1 MGRTT
6 PGRRTSRPSGTR
18 ARRSPGPGAPCRARR
33 TAQPPARAGGW
44 RRSRRRARRSV
55 RGLHRPW
62 HGERSWCE
70 DAAVPRYRHV
80 LIAFDGSPEAELAL
94 AHAVAMAQVY
104 RARLRIVAVVSPP
117 PLLAWQAPGGMRG
130 VHDAEQAELAAA
142 LRSAADTVPDDLS
155 IATQLLDGDP
165 AREILR
171 VAREG
176 DHDVIVLGSRG

>member
-33 TAQPPARAGGW
+33 TARPPARAGGW

-80 LIAFDGSPEAELAL
+80 LVAFDGSPDADLAL
-94 AHAVAMAQVY
+94 AHAIALAQVY
-104 RARLRIVAVVSPP
+104 RARMTLMAVVAPP
-117 PLLAWQAPGGMRG
+117 PLMAWQAPGGMRA
-130 VHDAEQAELAAA
+130 VHESEQTELETRLRAAA
-142 LRSAADTVPDDLS
+142 DGVPDDLPVTTRL
-155 IATQLLDGDP
+155 AD
-165 AREILR
+165 
-171 VAREG
+171 
-176 DHDVIVLGSRG
+176 